1 MGRAVAAVGGLHGA
15 AGAAVDEDG
24 LDGALHAVA
33 AREGAG
39 TFRAL
44 AFRQLVAAGRAQ
56 KVPIGA
62 LEGNRNTRCRGN
74 IRIYLKNSKAI
85 VSSSTTT
92 DQANASFFHCQMN
105 LNLYTRIA
113 I

>member
-15 AGAAVDEDG
+15 PGAAVDEDG

-56 KVPIGA
+56 EVPIGT
-62 LEGNRNTRCRGN
+62 LEGNGNTRCKGN
-74 IRIYLKNSKAI
+74 IRIYLKNSRAI
-85 VSSSTTT
+85 ASSSTTT
-92 DQANASFFHCQMN
+92 EQANASFFHCQMN